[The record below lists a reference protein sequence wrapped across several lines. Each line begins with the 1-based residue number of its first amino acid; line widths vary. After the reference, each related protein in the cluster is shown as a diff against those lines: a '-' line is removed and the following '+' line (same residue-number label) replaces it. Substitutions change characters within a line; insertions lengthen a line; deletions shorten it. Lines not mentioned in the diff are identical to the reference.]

1 MPILVIHQMG
11 RPPRREA
18 PATTL
23 VRIGRGPKNDVVL
36 EGATVSRNHV
46 TLAADPHGTWTA
58 TCLSRSNP
66 IVVDGELVTGAAK
79 IAEGSEIL
87 VGMEHLVVFAQSAVK
102 ATEYMGQAGYFA
114 KSKCGKC
121 GWTGV
126 VSTLRR
132 EPVCLHCG
140 GTNLAV
146 ESLPKAF
153 ADEATTTMS
162 AFEAEVGFFRLRNA
176 KRSALERVEKGD
188 ESAERFE
195 LAEDKVLVL
204 GGSDAAVELRGLTLG
219 SAKIA
224 WNGTYFVAE
233 SAMTFPAMRVNGV
246 KTKLA
251 KLRHGDLVEIGSN
264 RFRLVTK

>member
-18 PATTL
+18 PTTTL

-46 TLAADPHGTWTA
+46 TLAADPQGTWTA
-58 TCLSRSNP
+58 TCVSRNNP
-66 IVVDGELVTGAAK
+66 IVVDGELVTGGAR
-79 IAEGSEIL
+79 ISEGSEIL
-87 VGMEHLVVFAQSAVK
+87 VGREHLVVFAQSGVK
-102 ATEYMGQAGYFA
+102 ATEYMSQAGYFA
-114 KSKCGKC
+114 KSVCAKC

-132 EPVCLHCG
+132 EPVCLRCG
-140 GTNLAV
+140 GTDVAV
-146 ESLPKAF
+146 ESPPKAL

-162 AFEAEVGFFRLRNA
+162 TFEAEVGFVRLRNA
-176 KRSALERVEKGD
+176 KRSALERVEQGD
-188 ESAERFE
+188 GSGERFE

-204 GGSDAAVELRGLTLG
+204 GGSDAAVELRGLTVG
-219 SAKIA
+219 SARVT

-233 SAMTFPAMRVNGV
+233 SAMTFPAMRVNGI
-246 KTKLA
+246 KTKVA